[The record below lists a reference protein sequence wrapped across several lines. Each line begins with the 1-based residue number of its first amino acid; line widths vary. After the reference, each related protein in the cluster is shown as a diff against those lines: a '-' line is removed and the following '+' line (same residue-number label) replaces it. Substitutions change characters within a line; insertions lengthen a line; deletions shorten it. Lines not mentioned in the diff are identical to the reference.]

1 MITYIPRSKLE
12 PHPDNPRKD
21 LGDLTELANSIKKQG
36 LLQNLTVVPSPDS
49 PDKYRIVIGHRR
61 FNASAAAGLTE
72 LPCIIDEKMTYPEQI
87 AVMMSENI
95 QRNDLTITEKA
106 GGVQMMMDL
115 GMNVGE
121 IAGNTGISD
130 TTIRRYAKISKLGK
144 DDMRKAEQR
153 GATLM
158 QFAEIS
164 EIEDESLRREALE
177 KAGTGEYNHVM
188 YKARAARERKARL
201 PLMVEKLDKFAL
213 IVEKEDF
220 ARYMWSESFRFGDSD
235 VLKKI
240 DEFKHKKSST
250 YVYIIRNY
258 DIVVY
263 EERPTYDDDKAQAKR
278 ESLERLRARA
288 NHEKEISAQFRQ
300 CWNGFMENLSLK
312 GKEAEAQSFVL
323 WVLSR
328 SEYLSQAMVNG
339 LFDRTYLAKREN
351 KPESYSGSIK
361 VTNDELYELIPDK
374 KLLHAMVLVAYDR
387 ITYDGMS
394 MLDRYSGEFKE
405 NRTLKDLYWHLTE
418 LGYDMSEEEEAW
430 LDGTHECFTYPHIET
445 ETERLGGA

>member
-21 LGDLTELANSIKKQG
+21 LGDLTELAASIKKQG
-36 LLQNLTVVPSPDS
+36 LLQNLTVVPSPDT

-61 FNASAAAGLTE
+61 FNASAVAGLTE

-130 TTIRRYAKISKLGK
+130 TTIRRYAKISKLSK
-144 DDMRKAEQR
+144 SDMRKAEQR

-164 EIEDESLRREALE
+164 EIEDEDLRQEALAT
-177 KAGTGEYNHVM
+177 AGTSGYNSVM
-188 YKARAARERKARL
+188 FKVRLARDRKIRM
-201 PLMVEKLDKFAL
+201 PLVVQKLSDFAVE
-213 IVEKEDF
+213 IPKEDY
-220 ARYMWSESFRFGDSD
+220 ARYTTVETFAFYESD
-235 VLKKI
+235 VLDKI
-240 DEFKHKKSST
+240 ERLKIKQGVSYAYLIKENSVT
-250 YVYIIRNY
+250 L
-258 DIVVY
+258 Y
-263 EERPTYDDDKAQAKR
+263 EEHPKYDDAKAKR
-278 ESLERLRARA
+278 EQENRERMRARA
-288 NHEKEISAQFRQ
+288 NHEKEISAEFRQ
-300 CWNGFMENLSLK
+300 LRDNFMECLSLK

-351 KPESYSGSIK
+351 KPESYTGSIK
-361 VTNDELYELIPDK
+361 VTNDELYELVPDK

-394 MLDRYSGEFKE
+394 MMDRYSGEFKK
-405 NRTLKDLYWHLTE
+405 NQTLKGLYWHLTE
-418 LGYDMSEEEEAW
+418 LGYDMSKDEEAW
-430 LDGTHECFTYPHIET
+430 LDGTHECFTYPHDNAEDG
-445 ETERLGGA
+445 E

>member
-21 LGDLTELANSIKKQG
+21 LGDLTELAASIKKQG
-36 LLQNLTVVPSPDS
+36 LLQNLTVVPSPDT

-61 FNASAAAGLTE
+61 FNASAVAGLTE

-130 TTIRRYAKISKLGK
+130 TTIRRYAKISKLSK
-144 DDMRKAEQR
+144 SDMRKAEQR

-164 EIEDESLRREALE
+164 EIEDEGLRQEALAT
-177 KAGTGEYNHVM
+177 AGTGEYNHVM
-188 YKARAARERKARL
+188 FKVRVARDRKIRL
-201 PLMVEKLDKFAL
+201 PIIVEKLNAFA
-213 IVEKEDF
+213 VEIPQEDYN
-220 ARYMWSESFRFGDSD
+220 RYMWAESFQFYESD
-235 VLKKI
+235 ALDKI
-240 DEFKHKKSST
+240 DRFKIKKGASYAYLVKENSVT
-250 YVYIIRNY
+250 L
-258 DIVVY
+258 Y
-263 EERPTYDDDKAQAKR
+263 EERPKYDDDKAKKELEQR
-278 ESLERLRARA
+278 ERMRARA
-288 NHEKEISAQFRQ
+288 NHEKEIAAQFSQLRIS
-300 CWNGFMENLSLK
+300 FMENLSLK

-351 KPESYSGSIK
+351 KPESYTGSIK
-361 VTNDELYELIPDK
+361 VTNDELYELVPDK

-394 MLDRYSGEFKE
+394 MLDRYSGELKE
-405 NRTLKDLYWHLTE
+405 NQTLKGLYWHLTE
-418 LGYDMSEEEEAW
+418 LGYDMSKDEEAW
-430 LDGTHECFTYPHIET
+430 LDGTHECFTYPHDNAEDG
-445 ETERLGGA
+445 E